1 MLENDTIQLLIELLK
16 IPSITPNDLG
26 CQDILIERLETL
38 GFKCEKMNFNQ
49 TSNLWA
55 RIGEKKPLVC
65 FAGHTDVVPVG
76 KVEDWQTPPFE
87 PTIKD
92 DYLYARG
99 ASDMKSGLSAFVTAI
114 ERFLKQHS
122 DFNGSIALLIT
133 SDEEGDGIDGTIK
146 VVEILKERQELID
159 YCIVAEPTSVATLG
173 DTIKNGRRGSMSG
186 KLTVKGKQGHIAYPH
201 LAINPIHEVAAALK
215 DLVNF
220 EWDKGIEYFPRTS
233 FQFSNIQAGVGAGN
247 VIPGELNAWFNF
259 RFSPENTAEELQEKV
274 QAILD
279 AYGLKYDIEWQVSG
293 KPFITPEGRLT
304 EVTQKVILDELQIK
318 ADINT
323 LGGTSDGRFIK
334 DIAQELI
341 ELGPINATI
350 HQVNECVK
358 VRDVVVLSQIYE
370 KILAN
375 LLLD

>member
-1 MLENDTIQLLIELLK
+1 MAQNNMLENDTIQLLIELLK

-114 ERFLKQHS
+114 ERFLQQHS

-247 VIPGELNAWFNF
+247 VIPSELNAWFNF

-323 LGGTSDGRFIK
+323 LGG
-334 DIAQELI
+334 
-341 ELGPINATI
+341 
-350 HQVNECVK
+350 
-358 VRDVVVLSQIYE
+358 
-370 KILAN
+370 
-375 LLLD
+375 